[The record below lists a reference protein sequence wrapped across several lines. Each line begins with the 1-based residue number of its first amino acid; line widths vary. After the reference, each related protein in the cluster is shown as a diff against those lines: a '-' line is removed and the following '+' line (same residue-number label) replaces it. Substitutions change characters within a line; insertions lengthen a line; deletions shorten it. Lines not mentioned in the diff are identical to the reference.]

1 MPTKHYFYMSFKTEQ
16 QVEEKQISDHY
27 LGSSSLKGIKELTLI
42 FLRSRHPTFANNWA
56 FGSFVCQS

>member
-1 MPTKHYFYMSFKTEQ
+1 M
-16 QVEEKQISDHY
+16 SDHC

-42 FLRSRHPTFANNWA
+42 FLRPTFANNWA

>member
-1 MPTKHYFYMSFKTEQ
+1 M
-16 QVEEKQISDHY
+16 SDHC